1 MPGVIRLRRPTWFA
15 VALTVAGVLFFVRLG
30 IWQLDRANQKDELLR
45 LYAASAS
52 APLEPFSAVESAP
65 PGDRYPRVA
74 VEGEFLPDRDYLL
87 DDQTHAGQVG
97 VHVYA
102 PFRPH
107 GRDQLLLVDLGFL
120 PKDANASGA
129 PPLPALPSGERTVTG
144 MYVPPPGI
152 GVRMGGNGLTAQKT
166 WPKLSIFVD
175 LKQIGDDLGTSLY
188 PRVLLIDPDPASI
201 YTRDWT
207 PGFMPPARHRAYAF
221 QWFTFALAAVVIFL
235 ILHRKRRPKR
245 TD

>member
-1 MPGVIRLRRPTWFA
+1 VNWLRRPTWFA
-15 VALTVAGVLFFVRLG
+15 VALTVAGVLLFVRLG
-30 IWQLDRANQKDELLR
+30 VWQLDRANQKDELLR
-45 LYAASAS
+45 LYAASTS
-52 APLEPFSAVESAP
+52 APLEPFAAVEDAP
-65 PGDRYPRVA
+65 PQGRYPRVA
-74 VEGEFLPDRDYLL
+74 VEGEFVADRYYLL
-87 DDQTHAGQVG
+87 DDQVHAGQVG

-107 GRDQLLLVDLGFL
+107 GRDSLLLVDLGFL
-120 PKDANASGA
+120 PKQGGGSAT
-129 PPLPALPSGERTVTG
+129 PPLPPLPTGERTVRG
-144 MYVPPPGI
+144 LYVPSPGV
-152 GVRMGGNGLTAQKT
+152 GVRMGGNALTGQRA
-166 WPKLSIFVD
+166 WPKLAIYID
-175 LKQIGDDLGTSLY
+175 LKQIGDDLGTALY

-235 ILHRKRRPKR
+235 ILHRRRRPKR